1 MGQIFVNNAEG
12 ATASS
17 ITNSQTSVVLAD
29 ASSFPDP
36 GSDYYLAT
44 FVGVDNNG
52 QENSWEIVRVT
63 AKVTNTLTITRAQE
77 GTTAQAWNAST
88 PFQARITGG
97 SLSPPDNVAI
107 TGGSVDG
114 VSIGATT
121 PVSEVTSNGPV
132 SGSTL
137 SGTLQWSDVANEP
150 TTLAGYGITD
160 AYTEAEVDALTWD
173 FATDITGKPTT
184 VSGYGITDAVTT
196 AGNQTVGGEKTFTD
210 NVTAPEFFG
219 DLNGAVRFSAQAD
232 EAITKGQAVYIT
244 GVSGNTVT
252 VALADADNAS
262 KMPAFGLAAASVS
275 ASSAVEIVTFGTLS
289 SLDTSSFSVGNNLFV
304 STTPGVLTST
314 PPTGESAQIQNVGKV
329 KRSNATVGSI
339 KVGGAG
345 RSATTPNLN
354 DGNIFLGNASNQAVT
369 TSLDTAVSTAGYIK
383 DANLSLGTTTATDQP
398 INIDQGTDITLV
410 PATTSL
416 AGLMSAADK
425 TKLDGVESGATA
437 DQTGAEIKSLYEAE
451 ADTNAYTDAEQTKV
465 GHLTVT
471 QAVDLDAIET
481 RVNELDAS
489 VILMGTWDASSGSFP
504 GGGTAQ
510 AGESWIVSVSGTVDS
525 VSFTANDRII
535 AITDN
540 ASTTTYANNWFKAD
554 YTDLVQSVVGQTGA
568 VTAGQI
574 ETAVNHDNL
583 TGFVANEHV
592 DHSAITISG
601 GVGLSGSGD
610 ITGNVTIDMDVN
622 GLTGVT
628 NLTNTDAFPIWDAG
642 ANGHRKITWSNLKS
656 EIETEVNHD
665 NLLGFVANEH
675 IDWTTDQ
682 GATDIN
688 AANISEASVTQH
700 QAALSITESQ
710 ISDLAHAVDVVS
722 NVATST
728 ILGRATAGSGDSEEL
743 TPASVRTLLNV
754 EDGATADQTDAE
766 IRAAVEAA
774 TDSNVFTDA
783 DHSKLNGIEAGAT
796 ADQTDAEIRAAVE
809 AATDS
814 NVFTDADHSKL
825 NGISANAN
833 NYSHP
838 DHTGEV
844 TSSSDG
850 ATTLTVSAITNRT
863 ALTTGIVDADELLI
877 NDSGALKRTDV
888 SVLGGYMQASLDH
901 DSFQGFVANEHIDW
915 TTDQGA
921 TDINAG
927 NISESSVTQ
936 HQAALLDSLN
946 VLEIDSVAKTAG
958 FTVTSGT
965 QYLVDTSGGAF
976 TVTLPLSPTVGD
988 TFGII
993 DLTGTFGTNA
1003 VTLARNGSNVLR
1015 AAEDGLID
1023 INNWSTPW
1031 IYTGTTN
1038 GWLPVGAA
1046 AVAGTSGTT
1055 GSGFTVQASVQTS
1068 AFTAVAGE
1076 LYKLD
1081 CTSAGFNVTLPASP
1095 TEGDEVFFRF
1105 VNGSDPS
1112 ANNVTFLRNGSEIEN
1127 ETTDLIWDVASPKY
1141 FSLLYLTEDG
1151 WTTRL

>member
-252 VALADADNAS
+252 VALSDADNAS

-289 SLDTSSFSVGNNLFV
+289 SLDTSSFSVGDNLFV

-383 DANLSLGTTTATDQP
+383 DANLSLGTTTATEQP
-398 INIDQGTDITLV
+398 INIDQGTDVTLV
-410 PATTSL
+410 SATTSL
-416 AGLMSAADK
+416 AGLLPAADK
-425 TKLDGVESGATA
+425 TKLDN
-437 DQTGAEIKSLYEAE
+437 I
-451 ADTNAYTDAEQTKV
+451 
-465 GHLTVT
+465 TVT

-583 TGFVANEHV
+583 TGFVANEHI

-628 NLTNTDAFPIWDAG
+628 DLADTDKVAVWDDS
-642 ANGHRKITWSNLKS
+642 ANGHRSITWSNLKS
-656 EIETEVNHD
+656 EIEVEV
-665 NLLGFVANEH
+665 LP
-675 IDWTTDQ
+675 
-682 GATDIN
+682 
-688 AANISEASVTQH
+688 
-700 QAALSITESQ
+700 
-710 ISDLAHAVDVVS
+710 DVVPQAEAEAGTATTERVWTAER
-722 NVATST
+722 VAQ
-728 ILGRATAGSGDSEEL
+728 A
-743 TPASVRTLLNV
+743 
-754 EDGATADQTDAE
+754 
-766 IRAAVEAA
+766 
-774 TDSNVFTDA
+774 
-783 DHSKLNGIEAGAT
+783 IEA
-796 ADQTDAEIRAAVE
+796 
-809 AATDS
+809 
-814 NVFTDADHSKL
+814 L
-825 NGISANAN
+825 
-833 NYSHP
+833 
-838 DHTGEV
+838 
-844 TSSSDG
+844 
-850 ATTLTVSAITNRT
+850 AI
-863 ALTTGIVDADELLI
+863 
-877 NDSGALKRTDV
+877 
-888 SVLGGYMQASLDH
+888 GG
-901 DSFQGFVANEHIDW
+901 
-915 TTDQGA
+915 
-921 TDINAG
+921 
-927 NISESSVTQ
+927 
-936 HQAALLDSLN
+936 
-946 VLEIDSVAKTAG
+946 LEIDPVVKTAG
-958 FTVTSGT
+958 FTAAKDI

-976 TVTLPLSPTVGD
+976 TITLPLSPTVGD

-993 DLTGTFGTNA
+993 DLAGTFGTNA

>member
-44 FVGVDNNG
+44 FVGVDGNG

-121 PVSEVTSNGPV
+121 PVSEVTSNGAV

-196 AGNQTVGGEKTFTD
+196 AGNQTIGGEKTFTD

-275 ASSAVEIVTFGTLS
+275 ATSAVEIVTFGTLS
-289 SLDTSSFSVGNNLFV
+289 SLDTSSFSVGDNLFV

-383 DANLSLGTTTATDQP
+383 DANLSLGTTTATEQP
-398 INIDQGTDITLV
+398 INIDQGTDVTLV
-410 PATTSL
+410 SATTSL
-416 AGLMSAADK
+416 AGLLPAADK
-425 TKLDGVESGATA
+425 TKLDN
-437 DQTGAEIKSLYEAE
+437 I
-451 ADTNAYTDAEQTKV
+451 
-465 GHLTVT
+465 TVT

-592 DHSAITISG
+592 DHSTINITA
-601 GVGLSGSGD
+601 GVGLSGGGTID
-610 ITGNVTIDMDVN
+610 GNVTIDMDVN

-628 NLTNTDAFPIWDAG
+628 DLADTDKVAVWDVS
-642 ANGHRKITWSNLKS
+642 ANGHRSITWSNLKT
-656 EIETEVNHD
+656 EIEAEV
-665 NLLGFVANEH
+665 LP
-675 IDWTTDQ
+675 
-682 GATDIN
+682 
-688 AANISEASVTQH
+688 
-700 QAALSITESQ
+700 
-710 ISDLAHAVDVVS
+710 DVVPQAEAEAGTATTERVWTAER
-722 NVATST
+722 VAQ
-728 ILGRATAGSGDSEEL
+728 A
-743 TPASVRTLLNV
+743 
-754 EDGATADQTDAE
+754 
-766 IRAAVEAA
+766 
-774 TDSNVFTDA
+774 
-783 DHSKLNGIEAGAT
+783 IEA
-796 ADQTDAEIRAAVE
+796 
-809 AATDS
+809 
-814 NVFTDADHSKL
+814 L
-825 NGISANAN
+825 
-833 NYSHP
+833 
-838 DHTGEV
+838 
-844 TSSSDG
+844 
-850 ATTLTVSAITNRT
+850 AI
-863 ALTTGIVDADELLI
+863 
-877 NDSGALKRTDV
+877 
-888 SVLGGYMQASLDH
+888 GG
-901 DSFQGFVANEHIDW
+901 
-915 TTDQGA
+915 
-921 TDINAG
+921 
-927 NISESSVTQ
+927 
-936 HQAALLDSLN
+936 
-946 VLEIDSVAKTAG
+946 LEIDPVAKTAG
-958 FTVTSGT
+958 FTAAKDI

-976 TVTLPLSPTVGD
+976 TITLPLSPAVGD

-993 DLTGTFGTNA
+993 DLAGTFGTNA
-1003 VTLARNGSNVLR
+1003 VTLDRNGSNVLR
-1015 AAEDGLID
+1015 AAEDGVID

-1031 IYTGTTN
+1031 IYTGATN

-1046 AVAGTSGTT
+1046 AIAGTSETT

-1127 ETTDLIWDVASPKY
+1127 ETTDLVWDVASPKY